1 MSHEYSENIPVQE
14 DMKHLLYSFCH
25 LSLKVIKQF
34 RSTKLIAFSVVVFC
48 LLLTMSGCSN
58 KNTQDASADSIIEVE
73 ETEEV
78 EDVKTID
85 VPVIVNIVHDS
96 DPDLPLPAEY
106 LVVNNTNDEIAID
119 TNSDYYNKYMSENRF
134 NAPLVIGYFNED
146 VEYLTLE
153 LDIVNN
159 TSESI
164 SVNELNI
171 NVEKSSIDN
180 YPYIYISTAEDYSN
194 CIQFFNGSW
203 FNWKGFTFSY
213 TILKKG
219 QNFNGKYIKSVHIPY
234 FDDVKTVNLL
244 QDLKELG
251 YDFDSLLSYVR
262 VQNKQN
268 GYSEDDPWTKEDDG
282 SQYLNFGATDADDI
296 ASIQRWFYPFE
307 FKRLDEYTYEG
318 RATLYGS
325 IKFDNTDIVKN
336 FTAEISLSTA
346 GGFGAV
352 SYENDKFDV
361 KLRTE
366 GENYVKRFPYTTVI
380 EPQGAEMIKLRVMA
394 DKSSN
399 HNFFINVIND
409 NELVIRSKNIKFHN
423 FRPNKY
429 ENY

>member
-153 LDIVNN
+153 L
-159 TSESI
+159 
-164 SVNELNI
+164 
-171 NVEKSSIDN
+171 
-180 YPYIYISTAEDYSN
+180 
-194 CIQFFNGSW
+194 
-203 FNWKGFTFSY
+203 
-213 TILKKG
+213 
-219 QNFNGKYIKSVHIPY
+219 GK
-234 FDDVKTVNLL
+234 
-244 QDLKELG
+244 
-251 YDFDSLLSYVR
+251 
-262 VQNKQN
+262 
-268 GYSEDDPWTKEDDG
+268 
-282 SQYLNFGATDADDI
+282 ATGI
-296 ASIQRWFYPFE
+296 
-307 FKRLDEYTYEG
+307 
-318 RATLYGS
+318 
-325 IKFDNTDIVKN
+325 
-336 FTAEISLSTA
+336 
-346 GGFGAV
+346 
-352 SYENDKFDV
+352 
-361 KLRTE
+361 
-366 GENYVKRFPYTTVI
+366 
-380 EPQGAEMIKLRVMA
+380 
-394 DKSSN
+394 
-399 HNFFINVIND
+399 
-409 NELVIRSKNIKFHN
+409 
-423 FRPNKY
+423 
-429 ENY
+429 